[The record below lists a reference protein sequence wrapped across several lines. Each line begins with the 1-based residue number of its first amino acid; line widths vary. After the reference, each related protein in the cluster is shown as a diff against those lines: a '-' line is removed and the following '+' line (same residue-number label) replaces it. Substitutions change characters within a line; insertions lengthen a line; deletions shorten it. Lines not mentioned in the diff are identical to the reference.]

1 MSDRRARRSKD
12 GKSRRRPK
20 DGKSR
25 RKRDETNE
33 QRAKRKQRERA
44 ESDAQARAAEAERLR
59 AAAAAEEEEEE
70 EEDYGFDDFDDDDGA
85 SSDDPAPSAQR
96 SISVASTSAKPMVL
110 SMPRTVVDDT
120 DASRRS
126 TYALTPAAGSG
137 ASDASSHGESVSRR
151 RSPQQQIS
159 PSRAEHRVEHLAV
172 LRARLGEVAQ
182 PECFQT
188 APLNG
193 QDNQLRRLAAR
204 AIKSV
209 HTATRDDASVRTQTD
224 APPTRSV
231 GAQAPEDAGFG
242 PGSVLFGGALSRSS
256 SAATPGSVA
265 AGAGSGG
272 VGSGGD
278 RLFHFL
284 RAASGVVESL
294 LDENWRHFNNGEGS
308 SRAAEQSAAD
318 SSSLT
323 AVRAVVDLGKW
334 VVPAEVP
341 TLSALRS
348 HAIASPRGKRSVPA
362 SKNVRPDLESSRPCS
377 VEFGSADTHGAG
389 FIVLL
394 AATTVDSTM
403 RGEMG
408 AHASG
413 SVRCW
418 RLDVGALQGAAA
430 LDGSITQP
438 STATLVPEV
447 SLQLR
452 GGAQPSCCCSL
463 GKRAEFVVAGTTDG
477 DVVLWDLDEDERLHR
492 SFRSSQHS
500 GYIYIISLF
509 IMNGFFSN
517 VYSIIIVVII
527 IIGVART

>member
-85 SSDDPAPSAQR
+85 SSDDPASSAQR

-517 VYSIIIVVII
+517 VYSIIIIVII

>member
-182 PECFQT
+182 PECFQM